1 MGLASFKTPTD
12 GYCARVTECY
22 SSGPADVFQCVRM
35 SGRRHIALLSRYLQE
50 RARSGEDSPV
60 GKPVNQRTDLA
71 EEPVTLKS
79 CPPSADRVL
88 GISYRDAANVL

>member
-1 MGLASFKTPTD
+1 MNIVR
-12 GYCARVTECY
+12 GYLNAIPWGRLMC
-22 SSGPADVFQCVRM
+22 SSVSRM
-35 SGRRHIALLSRYLQE
+35 SGRRHIALLFRYLQE

-71 EEPVTLKS
+71 GEPVTLNS
-79 CPPSADRVL
+79 CPSSADRVL